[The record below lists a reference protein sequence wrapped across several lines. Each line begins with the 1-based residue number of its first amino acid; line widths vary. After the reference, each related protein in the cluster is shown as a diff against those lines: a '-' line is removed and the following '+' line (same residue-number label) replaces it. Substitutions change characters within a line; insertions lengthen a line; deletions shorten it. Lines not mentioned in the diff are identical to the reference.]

1 MNLIS
6 RKEAIEKGLKR
17 FFTGKPCNHGHISE
31 RTVSSKGCLECSRIR
46 QAARPAEY
54 HAQSRKRYYENHRD
68 RLREEKKADYHKVK
82 DDPKF
87 KARRAAYQKSEP
99 FLASVR
105 KYQAKIKAKKPWLI
119 QCRAMITQ
127 CVIKAGTERR
137 KGDRTKDRLG
147 YTPEKFKERI
157 EFNFKPGM
165 SWDNHGEW
173 HVDHVKPIA
182 RFVEQGVTDAKMIN
196 CLSNLRPMWASENIN
211 KGAKW
216 QGLK

>member
-17 FFTGKPCNHGHISE
+17 FFTGKPCNHDHISE

-82 DDPKF
+82 EDPKF

-127 CVIKAGTERR
+127 
-137 KGDRTKDRLG
+137 
-147 YTPEKFKERI
+147 
-157 EFNFKPGM
+157 
-165 SWDNHGEW
+165 
-173 HVDHVKPIA
+173 
-182 RFVEQGVTDAKMIN
+182 
-196 CLSNLRPMWASENIN
+196 
-211 KGAKW
+211 
-216 QGLK
+216 